1 MRNIKDKWVICLG
14 AGKSQIPLIKKAK
27 LLGFKVLAVDINC
40 RSPGFGIA
48 DDKIIEST
56 HNSKAIIAKIK
67 GKHFS
72 GLLARTTGNALFTAA
87 DIIKD
92 FSLLG
97 INLNLAKIA
106 TSKSALR
113 QFCLANSIN
122 MPYGIAISSPH
133 QLDKNKLKSCIVVK
147 PDFTLV
153 GKKSIKKVKLTN
165 ENLLHDAILLALSSS
180 GNGVVEVE
188 EFIEGYDC
196 TYLAWIKNGTPSTL
210 LSWDELNGFDEEFN
224 LTQFGISMPS
234 ISLHLN
240 HKNKIEKEINKFTKL
255 FPNVSTM
262 LAFSFRID
270 KKGNPWLIEIH
281 GDLTGDQILDKLAP
295 MVTNCDCLLEIVNL
309 FVNKNSTLPS
319 CLEKFSNQKPSA
331 IIYQDK
337 LNSNTNEILFSKDNI
352 FLLHEKIN
360 NLTSFDIIKNNVYE
374 Y

>member
-27 LLGFKVLAVDINC
+27 LLGFKVLAVDMNC
-40 RSPGFGIA
+40 HSPGFGFA
-48 DDKIIEST
+48 DEKIIEST
-56 HNSKAIIAKIK
+56 HNSKSIIAKIK
-67 GKHFS
+67 GRHFS
-72 GLLARTTGNALFTAA
+72 GLLARTTGKALFTAA
-87 DIIKD
+87 DIVKVYN
-92 FSLLG
+92 LLG
-97 INLNLAKIA
+97 VNFNLATIA

-113 QFCLANSIN
+113 QFCLANNIN
-122 MPYGIAISSPH
+122 MPYGIAISSLN
-133 QLDKNKLKSCIVVK
+133 QLDKNKLESYVIVK

-165 ENLLHDAILLALSSS
+165 KNLLNDAIDMALSSS

-196 TYLAWIKNGTPSTL
+196 TYLAWIKNGTSSTL
-210 LSWDELNGFDEEFN
+210 LSWDELNGYDEDSN

-270 KKGNPWLIEIH
+270 KKGVPWLIEVH
-281 GDLTGDQILDKLAP
+281 ADLTGDLILDKLAP

-309 FVNKNSTLPS
+309 FVNKNSTLS
-319 CLEKFSNQKPSA
+319 LCLEKFSEQKPSA
-331 IIYQDK
+331 IIYQNK
-337 LNSNTNEILFSKDNI
+337 LNSKTNEILFSKDNI
-352 FLLHEKIN
+352 FLLHKKIH
-360 NLTSFDIIKNNVYE
+360 NLISFNIIKKQSL
-374 Y
+374 